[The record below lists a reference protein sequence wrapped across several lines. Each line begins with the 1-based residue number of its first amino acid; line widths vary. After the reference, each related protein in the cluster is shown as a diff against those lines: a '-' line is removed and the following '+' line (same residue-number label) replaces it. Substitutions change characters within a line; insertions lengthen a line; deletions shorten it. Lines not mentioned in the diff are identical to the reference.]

1 MTELIQQFR
10 EDRILAWRKGRPFTQ
25 SEFLS
30 DVMAMAETLPDA
42 EFVVNLCDDRYSFLV
57 AFGAALVRGQVSLL
71 PHSRVPGVLGQIA
84 SSYPG
89 AYVAHD
95 GGDAPSGFRV
105 VPVRESGGR
114 RASNVSLGI
123 DPDKDALHA
132 FTSGSSGMPKATAK
146 SWRALMAG
154 GRALEA
160 RAGDMR
166 GRALSIVATV
176 PSAHSYGLETTIVP
190 PLFAGAAIHAGRPLF
205 PADIAIALDNV
216 PSPRCLVTTPVHLK
230 ALISSSVGF
239 PALELVMCAT
249 APLSLDLAREAEGR
263 LGARILEIYGCT
275 ESGFIATRWTTD
287 GGDWITRD
295 DMRLSHV
302 DDVCFVHAG
311 FLREPV
317 PLADVIDTSDARV
330 FRLIGRS
337 SDIVNVAGKRASLSG
352 LGRTLLEIEGVQDGV
367 FVMPDE
373 HDGSLVSRPIALVV
387 APELTPDR
395 IRRQLQQR
403 IDPAFVPRE
412 IVLVRE
418 LPRNETGKLPLSSIR
433 ALVRQAG
440 RSEDE

>member
-10 EDRILAWRKGRPFTQ
+10 EDRVLAWRKGTPFTQ

-30 DVMAMAETLPDA
+30 DVMAMAESLPDA
-42 EFVVNLCDDRYSFLV
+42 EFVVNLCDDRYNFLV
-57 AFGAALVRGQVSLL
+57 AFGAALAREQVSLL
-71 PHSRVPGVLGQIA
+71 PHSRVPGVLEQIR

-89 AYVAHD
+89 AYAAHD
-95 GGDAPSGFRV
+95 GSDAPSGFRA
-105 VPVRESGGR
+105 VPVRRSGGR
-114 RASNVSLGI
+114 RAGNVNLKI
-123 DPDKDALHA
+123 DPDRDVLHA
-132 FTSGSSGMPKATAK
+132 FTSGSSGMPKATGK
-146 SWRALMAG
+146 SWRALLAG
-154 GRALEA
+154 GRALEE

-166 GRALSIVATV
+166 SRALSIVATV
-176 PSAHSYGLETTIVP
+176 PSAHSYGLETTIAP
-190 PLFAGAAIHAGRPLF
+190 PLFAGAAVHAGRPLF
-205 PADIAIALDNV
+205 PADIASALESV
-216 PSPRCLVTTPVHLK
+216 PPPRCLVTTPVHLK

-239 PALELVMCAT
+239 PAIELVMCAT
-249 APLSLDLAREAEGR
+249 APLSPNLAREAESR

-295 DMRLSHV
+295 DMRLSQG
-302 DDVCFVHAG
+302 DDVCTVHAS
-311 FLREPV
+311 FLSEPV
-317 PLADVIDTSDARV
+317 PLADVIETSDGRV

-367 FVMPDE
+367 FVMPDD
-373 HDGSLVSRPIALVV
+373 HDGPRVNRPIALVV
-387 APELTPDR
+387 APKLTQDR
-395 IRRQLQQR
+395 IRRELQQR

-433 ALVRQAG
+433 ALAREAS
-440 RSEDE
+440 RSDNE